1 MEPSTQVISVGE
13 FLSIINETLGF
24 AYPQV
29 IIEGE
34 VSSFKVNQGKFVFFD
49 LKEGENVLGCFMMIH
64 ALKLPVEDGMKVR
77 VTGSPKVM
85 NKSSR
90 FSLTVKA
97 IELAG
102 EGELR
107 RAMELLRAKLEAEG
121 LFATER
127 KRPLPAFPRT
137 IGLITSQQS
146 AAYSDFM
153 KILNTRW
160 SGVEVRLAD
169 VTVQGVTAPDQVVG
183 ALEYFNTAPDP
194 VDVIALIRGGGSLE
208 DLSAFSTEPVARAV
222 AASRTPIIVGVGHEI
237 DFSLADY
244 AADVR
249 AATPSNAAQ
258 LIVPDRTEIRARVTH
273 LEHRSEVAL
282 ERAVNRRRAAVDTL
296 STRLERH
303 LRLPRERVGELQGRL
318 WRGFERLSARP
329 AAAAARLAAL
339 QHRLLVGE
347 RTARET
353 RTARLASLRREL
365 RAFDPQA
372 TLGRGYAIAR
382 DPHGRIL
389 RDPSAVSSGTAVDV
403 QLAKGTLHTKAN

>member
-1 MEPSTQVISVGE
+1 MDPTPQVISVSE
-13 FLSIINETLGF
+13 FLGIINETLGF

-29 IIEGE
+29 VIEGE

-49 LKEGENVLGCFMMIH
+49 LKEGDSVLNCFMMVH

-77 VTGSPKVM
+77 VTGTPKVM
-85 NKSSR
+85 PKSSR
-90 FSLTVKA
+90 FSLTVRA

-107 RAMELLRAKLEAEG
+107 RAMELLRQKLESEG
-121 LFATER
+121 LFAVER
-127 KRPLPAFPRT
+127 KRPLPKYPRT

-153 KILNTRW
+153 KILNARW
-160 SGVEVRLAD
+160 SGVTVQLAD
-169 VTVQGVTAPDQVVG
+169 VTVQGATAPDQITA
-183 ALEYFNTAPDP
+183 ALEHFNTMAEP

-258 LIVPDRTEIRARVTH
+258 LIVPDRTEILAHVRH
-273 LEHRSEVAL
+273 LEHRGEVCL
-282 ERAVNRRRAAVDTL
+282 ERAITRRHSAIDAHTA
-296 STRLERH
+296 RLERY
-303 LRLPRERVGELQGRL
+303 LRLPRERVGELAARL
-318 WRGFERLSARP
+318 WRGFERLAATPTTARGR
-329 AAAAARLAAL
+329 ATAL
-339 QHRLLVGE
+339 EHRLIMGQRNLLE
-347 RTARET
+347 ARTAK
-353 RTARLASLRREL
+353 LRGLTREL
-365 RAFDPQA
+365 RAFDPHA

-382 DPHGRIL
+382 DSHGRIL
-389 RDPSAVSSGTAVDV
+389 RDPAAVPSGAAVTV
-403 QLAKGTLHTKAN
+403 QLAKGNLDTTAK